1 MPLDE
6 DDAYVIGFEHSNE
19 DQDRFFRFMFTTQRL
34 LKNCIGATTLF
45 IDATYNVNWRGY
57 PFVIVG
63 TVDRAKKFHAL
74 AYGCTTNEKTED
86 YTFFFQTLADGVK
99 TIYDTQLE
107 PKKLIADGTISIRNA
122 CEMTFPSIEVMIMC
136 YVHVI
141 HNVNKRA
148 FSNSKKHR
156 KLIMDDINILHL
168 AGTEEKFDQL
178 ASLFIKKWE
187 KVEPDFT
194 KYFANQWLGDLKYWF
209 VGASIY
215 DPLEG
220 KFVLF
225 KIGFFIQTISILF
238 RVRFFPHSLLYFYH
252 SITMFIFC

>member
-1 MPLDE
+1 M
-6 DDAYVIGFEHSNE
+6 
-19 DQDRFFRFMFTTQRL
+19 
-34 LKNCIGATTLF
+34 
-45 IDATYNVNWRGY
+45 
-57 PFVIVG
+57 
-63 TVDRAKKFHAL
+63 DRAKKFHAL

-86 YTFFFQTLADGVK
+86 YTFFFQTLADSVK

-107 PKKLIADGTISIRNA
+107 PKILITDGAISIRNA
-122 CEMTFPSIEVMIMC
+122 CKMTFPSIEVMIMC

-141 HNVNKRA
+141 RNVNKRA
-148 FSNSKKHR
+148 LSNSKKHR

-209 VGASIY
+209 VGASVF
-215 DPLEG
+215 DPSDNNHVEG

-225 KIGFFIQTISILF
+225 KIGSNNFHFVPCSVLSTLISIIRSQCSF
-238 RVRFFPHSLLYFYH
+238 AVDFFHYAIQ
-252 SITMFIFC
+252 SIKNIDIPLSVSVCIFFVKKFEL